1 MPLVYA
7 SDGSGRREKL
17 EFSTR
22 KQRQASIAAD
32 AAAGEVNSN
41 PSSVGEVNS
50 NPVAA
55 AGGAAFVAAPPA
67 AAAPR
72 RLPAGSGAEG
82 EVSSGPERRG
92 PVVVELPPTGGD
104 TNLHPNPT
112 PKPNPR
118 PSPSPSPSPKP
129 HPNPSQAPSSTCLR
143 PGATA
148 SRQC

>member
-22 KQRQASIAAD
+22 KQRQASTAAD

-41 PSSVGEVNS
+41 PA
-50 NPVAA
+50 AA

-67 AAAPR
+67 AAAPP

-148 SRQC
+148 SR

>member
-22 KQRQASIAAD
+22 KQRQASAAAD
-32 AAAGEVNSN
+32 AAA
-41 PSSVGEVNS
+41 GEVNS

-67 AAAPR
+67 AAAPP

-92 PVVVELPPTGGD
+92 PVVVELPPSGGD

-118 PSPSPSPSPKP
+118 PSPSPNPSPKP
-129 HPNPSQAPSSTCLR
+129 HPNPNQAPSSTCLR

-148 SRQC
+148 SR

>member
-41 PSSVGEVNS
+41 PA
-50 NPVAA
+50 AA

-67 AAAPR
+67 AAAPP

-92 PVVVELPPTGGD
+92 PVVVELPPSGGD

-118 PSPSPSPSPKP
+118 PSPSPNPSPKP
-129 HPNPSQAPSSTCLR
+129 HPNPNQAPSSTCLR

-148 SRQC
+148 SR

>member
-22 KQRQASIAAD
+22 KQRQASAAAD
-32 AAAGEVNSN
+32 AAA
-41 PSSVGEVNS
+41 GEVNS

-67 AAAPR
+67 AAAPP

-92 PVVVELPPTGGD
+92 PVVVELPPSGGD

-129 HPNPSQAPSSTCLR
+129 HPNPNQAPSSTCLR

-148 SRQC
+148 SR